1 MYKIYFWYHFLP
13 LMGSIEEEEQII
25 LYLEQLDNKFYL
37 IKNIL
42 RKIKNKIHKLSY
54 INSII
59 NSNCLPWIKFFNLH
73 LPENKLEMNDLS
85 NLKDSTIFDNLSIN
99 ENTTIFKENYSDNHE
114 LKLSTIELNL
124 NENFSDTNK
133 KENGFVDTVPL
144 DLKSIPTT
152 LANESILIQ
161 IYNYVKEKKQVD
173 FENVKKHFNNVPEK
187 KINIIINFLINRNHI
202 IKKNNKLQ
210 YN

>member
-1 MYKIYFWYHFLP
+1 MKIYNKKSVSDDLKKYDYLSKEDDFIEVTEWTN
-13 LMGSIEEEEQII
+13 GEGISITINMNTFE
-25 LYLEQLDNKFYL
+25 LTFGQLDAINYL
-37 IKNIL
+37 
-42 RKIKNKIHKLSY
+42 SQA
-54 INSII
+54 
-59 NSNCLPWIKFFNLH
+59 
-73 LPENKLEMNDLS
+73 
-85 NLKDSTIFDNLSIN
+85 LKYES
-99 ENTTIFKENYSDNHE
+99 FKENYSDNHE